1 VFTSTFA
8 AISCRAPFPRII
20 LLEDRNKQFGQ
31 KRANGRIP
39 MRDTTTN
46 QERAFSASAPS
57 LPRRRRSPHRRLAE
71 LETWFARSLEVIQI
85 FTDLPGCKERP
96 DFSTNAGSSTANLG
110 CCFRCPVAKMM
121 IRIGWRSLG
130 RSPV

>member
-1 VFTSTFA
+1 LAQAGPRVFTSTFA

-57 LPRRRRSPHRRLAE
+57 LPRRAAVSTSASGGAGNLVRS
-71 LETWFARSLEVIQI
+71 FARG
-85 FTDLPGCKERP
+85 DP
-96 DFSTNAGSSTANLG
+96 D
-110 CCFRCPVAKMM
+110 
-121 IRIGWRSLG
+121 IH
-130 RSPV
+130 